1 MHPKIGIKICI
12 LKKVLIKEIQP
23 LFTEKQFNGRMYQS
37 FQHVQNQSP
46 RVFYKKGF
54 FKNFGKFTGKH
65 PRRSLFVI

>member
-37 FQHVQNQSP
+37 FQHVQNQST
-46 RVFYKKGF
+46 FYKKGF